1 MIPDGTTLPQNLIC
15 RSGRSPA
22 LPYPAHEQKQDY
34 GTNYYDMCQGVGL
47 AFRTVTVALF
57 CRDGGLNSPCNWPFQ
72 PVICELGFSKQE
84 GRPDMKTKRRVILIV
99 LLSLIL
105 LIAAVAVWFFQF
117 NPTGYRMTVSCRASF
132 EKISD
137 TVFVN
142 RNYAGNRD
150 DIAVLIDEA
159 IARDTDFFGSLVCR
173 DHTVIIICD
182 DEKLLAKLGGDH
194 DTQTVLFPV
203 KRSYVSVSIEYLNVD
218 VLAHELTHA
227 ELHERLSGK
236 ALRRIPTW
244 FNEGIALQNDYRD
257 QYSSE
262 TWEEQTD
269 NGKHIVAHEDMD
281 TGAEFYS
288 GTKEDRRFRYL
299 NAKHDV
305 AEWMETHGLQGF
317 MDLID
322 RLNDGEDFITVYSS

>member
-1 MIPDGTTLPQNLIC
+1 MKAKKGKKIL
-15 RSGRSPA
+15 S
-22 LPYPAHEQKQDY
+22 
-34 GTNYYDMCQGVGL
+34 
-47 AFRTVTVALF
+47 
-57 CRDGGLNSPCNWPFQ
+57 
-72 PVICELGFSKQE
+72 VIFSF
-84 GRPDMKTKRRVILIV
+84 
-99 LLSLIL
+99 IL
-105 LIAAVAVWFFQF
+105 LFVAGEVWFFEF
-117 NPTGYRMTVSCRASF
+117 NPTGYRMSVSHRASF

-137 TVFVN
+137 NVFIN
-142 RNYAGNRD
+142 RYYAENRD
-150 DIAVLIDEA
+150 EITGLINEA
-159 IARDTDFFGSLVCR
+159 KSRVTNFYGSLTCP

-203 KRSYVSVSIEYLNVD
+203 KKSYVSVSNEYLNVD

-227 ELHERLSGK
+227 ELRERLSVK

-244 FNEGIALQNDYRD
+244 FDEGIALQNDYRE
-257 QYSSE
+257 QYSPE
-262 TWEEQTD
+262 TWAEQTE

-305 AEWMETHGLQGF
+305 AEWMETHGFQGF

-322 RLNDGEDFITVYSS
+322 RLNGGEDFSTVYSS